1 MAARWHRGVTAQPSS
16 YAESSGDL
24 GPGFLTA
31 PAYLTDS
38 QIIREGGQVRDPVD
52 IHPLLK
58 GYEGRPAAAAAR
70 AGDPVNAPMIR
81 HWCEVMGDTNPA
93 YTGPDAIA
101 PPTMLQAWIMPGPG
115 GPVHRSP
122 AYRELVGLLST
133 AGYTAVVATDCEQ
146 EYPRPLRPGDAI
158 TYDTVIETV
167 SPRKTTR
174 LGAGY
179 FITTRTD
186 LRVDGECVG
195 SHRFRVFRYA
205 PAGVAVPSAA
215 SRRDAAPAESAR
227 PLPVVNRDNAAFWE
241 GVAARKLLLQ
251 RCDVCAAPRF
261 PWLPGCGECGSPEWT
276 AVEAGGAGTVF
287 SYVVVHHPALPAFDP
302 PYAVGLIQ
310 LAEGVRM
317 ISNIVGVPHDRVR
330 IGMPVDLEF
339 VQVGGG
345 AGVDGEQLL
354 PVFRARAERSAR

>member
-1 MAARWHRGVTAQPSS
+1 M
-16 YAESSGDL
+16 
-24 GPGFLTA
+24 
-31 PAYLTDS
+31 
-38 QIIREGGQVRDPVD
+38 RDPVD

-70 AGDPVNAPMIR
+70 ARDPVNAPMIR

-93 YTGPDAIA
+93 YTGSDAIA
-101 PPTMLQAWIMPGPG
+101 PPAMLQVWIMPGLG
-115 GPVHRSP
+115 GPAHRSP
-122 AYRELVGLLST
+122 AHRELFELLST
-133 AGYTAVVATDCEQ
+133 AGYTAIVATDCEQ
-146 EYPRPLRPGDAI
+146 EYLRPLRPGDAI
-158 TYDTVIETV
+158 IYDTVIETV

-174 LGAGY
+174 LGTGY

-205 PAGVAVPSAA
+205 PAGTDPAGT
-215 SRRDAAPAESAR
+215 APARMPSDPAEGEGIRGEGARSEGTRREDGAQGDGVRSDGNAR

-241 GVAARKLLLQ
+241 GVAARKLLIQ
-251 RCDVCAAPRF
+251 RCDACATLRF

-276 AVEAGGAGTVF
+276 AVEACGAGTVF

-317 ISNIVGVPHDRVR
+317 ISNVVGVPHDRVR
-330 IGMPVDLEF
+330 VGMSVELEF
-339 VQVGGG
+339 AQVGGTDG
-345 AGVDGEQLL
+345 VNGEGSEDGVDGGRLL
-354 PVFRARAERSAR
+354 PVFRAREGRVS